1 MSAEQ
6 DDDRR
11 LVDRVI
17 RRRDQQAF
25 GALYDRHTTY
35 LYRLALRLT
44 GGNEADAND
53 IVHEAWVRAT
63 SRLPAF
69 QWTSQLR
76 TWLAGFVVNADRER
90 RRAVSDDVPLDD
102 DVVGSEP
109 SLAGGFERVDLERAL
124 AALAPGFR
132 QVLVLHDVE
141 GYTHEEIGHLL
152 GIEPGTSK
160 SQLSRARAA
169 MRRLLGETTARSTR
183 D

>member
-1 MSAEQ
+1 MSPEEE
-6 DDDRR
+6 DRP

-17 RRRDQQAF
+17 RGRDQLAF

-53 IVHEAWVRAT
+53 VVHDAWVRAT
-63 SRLPAF
+63 QRLSTF
-69 QWTSQLR
+69 QWKAQLR
-76 TWLAGFVVNADRER
+76 TWLAGFVINAARER
-90 RRAVSDDVPLDD
+90 RRAEPDDVPLDG
-102 DVVGSEP
+102 VVVESEA

-141 GYTHEEIGHLL
+141 GYTHEEIGQLL
-152 GIEPGTSK
+152 GIGPGTSK

-169 MRRLLGETTARSTR
+169 MRRRLGEATVRSTR
-183 D
+183 E